1 MLLSYDFLQTML
13 LLLTYM
19 VIYNLTSFI
28 LFTTVLQAVG
38 TNVKTLFSFSN
49 FGSTHILT
57 KIISLAILSLAGVPP
72 LVGFFSKI
80 FVFVLISNS
89 HLSILFPA
97 FFVLLFIGLYF
108 YIQNLR
114 FLNSTNAPVSTTPIE
129 LSPRV
134 NLSYFSLALPISF
147 FIIFGFVYVDDLLI
161 LSLWT
166 IL

>member
-19 VIYNLTSFI
+19 IIYNLTSFI
-28 LFTTVLQAVG
+28 LFTTVLQVVG
-38 TNVKTLFSFSN
+38 TNIKTLFSFSN
-49 FGSTHILT
+49 FGSNHVLT

-89 HLSILFPA
+89 HLSILFPS
-97 FFVLLFIGLYF
+97 FFALLFIGLYF

-114 FLNSTNAPVSTTPIE
+114 FLNATNSPSITTPIE
-129 LSPRV
+129 LTPRV
-134 NLSYFSLALPISF
+134 NISYFSLAIPTCF
-147 FIIFGFVYVDDLLI
+147 FIIFGFMYVDDLLI

-166 IL
+166 LI

>member
-1 MLLSYDFLQTML
+1 MLVSYDFLQTML

-19 VIYNLTSFI
+19 VIYNLTSFL
-28 LFTTVLQAVG
+28 LFTTVLQVIG

-114 FLNSTNAPVSTTPIE
+114 FLNSTSSPTNITPVE
-129 LSPRV
+129 LSARV
-134 NLSYFSLALPISF
+134 NISYFSLVMPISF
-147 FIIFGFVYVDDLLI
+147 FILFGFAYVDDLLI
-161 LSLWT
+161 ISLWT
-166 IL
+166 LL